1 MIIANNGTL
10 EFNEVVDERMTR
22 IEESK
27 NKKKWRRILDFFDR
41 D

>member
-10 EFNEVVDERMTR
+10 EFNEAVDERMTR

-27 NKKKWRRILDFFDR
+27 NKKERRRILDFFR
-41 D
+41 S